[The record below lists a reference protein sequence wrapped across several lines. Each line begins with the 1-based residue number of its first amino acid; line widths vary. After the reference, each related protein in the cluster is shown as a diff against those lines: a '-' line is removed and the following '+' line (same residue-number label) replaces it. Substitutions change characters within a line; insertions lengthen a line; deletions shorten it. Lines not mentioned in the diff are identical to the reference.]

1 MIENKYKKNKEG
13 DRENSTKVDKT
24 EGEQGKVQQL
34 QQNSE
39 IGYDRT
45 SDIARIQSVD
55 LDKELSDDRSRR
67 SRSRVKRRKG
77 VISDWDID
85 MPLYEL
91 VEAMDNTKGILQME
105 KLRKR
110 YVDPKTKQLMNKYSH
125 QVLITVEGNE
135 LPTEIKIF
143 GGLMAVK

>member
-1 MIENKYKKNKEG
+1 MIENKYKKNKES

-67 SRSRVKRRKG
+67 SRR
-77 VISDWDID
+77 
-85 MPLYEL
+85 YEYCYGRS
-91 VEAMDNTKGILQME
+91 NK
-105 KLRKR
+105 
-110 YVDPKTKQLMNKYSH
+110 MNS
-125 QVLITVEGNE
+125 
-135 LPTEIKIF
+135 
-143 GGLMAVK
+143 